1 MYQGAPR
8 TRWAQLVLWLLV
20 CPMALAASV
29 LFLPRFTSLYRT
41 HVETAFY
48 LGILLLPTVGVIG
61 ILRYLHATRLVRTL
75 VSSGYLVAMFVLV
88 AFTAIFVG
96 CSWATVCF

>member
-1 MYQGAPR
+1 MHQVAPR
-8 TRWAQLVLWLLV
+8 TRWPQLVLWLLV

-29 LFLPRFTSLYRT
+29 VFLPRFTSLYGT

-48 LGILLLPTVGVIG
+48 LGTLLLPIVGVIG
-61 ILRYLHATRLVRTL
+61 IVRYLHATRLVRTL

-96 CSWATVCF
+96 CSWAGACV

>member
-8 TRWAQLVLWLLV
+8 TRWPQLVLWLLV

-29 LFLPRFTSLYRT
+29 VFLPRFTSLYRT
-41 HVETAFY
+41 HVEAAFY
-48 LGILLLPTVGVIG
+48 LGIVLLPTVGVIG
-61 ILRYLHATRLVRTL
+61 IVRYLHATRLVRTL
-75 VSSGYLVAMFVLV
+75 VSSGYVVAMLVLV

-96 CSWATVCF
+96 CSWARACF